1 MPSKILVVD
10 DDSASIE
17 AASEVLEREGYDLFA
32 ASGGREALETLAAED
47 IDVVIT
53 DEKMP
58 DLSGIDLLKHIKD
71 NYPYTQVIILTGYG
85 SIDSAVQ
92 ATKAGADG
100 YLEKPIQINIL
111 RQTTKNA
118 LEKRSLFLQNVNLRE
133 QLDDKFGFANIIGTS
148 KPMQEVFR
156 MIRLVAPTNATV
168 LIRGESGVG
177 KELIANAIHNHSRR
191 KDKPYRTINC
201 GALYRELL
209 ESELFG
215 HERGAFTGATT
226 RKLGLFEQANG
237 GTLLLDEVGEMGPE
251 TQVKFLR
258 VLEGQEFTRL
268 GGDKPIK
275 TDVRIIA
282 ATNADLEGA
291 VRNGKFRNDLY
302 HRINRFPIR
311 VPPLRERRE
320 DIPLLVSAFIKEFS
334 REHERSISGINPQA
348 MEYLKNGAWDGNI
361 RELRNVIET
370 AIILAQAETLELGD
384 FSSEFQTSF
393 TDSEI
398 VSDPHTQMGIPVG
411 LDTPANQESSVDTDG
426 EQVGTVGM
434 TMEEIEKEAI
444 GKTLAETG
452 NNKKRT
458 AEMLGIGLRTLYRK
472 LESYGWLNKSDQED
486 NLSD

>member
-1 MPSKILVVD
+1 MIPKILVVD

-100 YLEKPIQINIL
+100 YLEKPIQINVL

-177 KELIANAIHNHSRR
+177 KELIANALHNHSRR

-226 RKLGLFEQANG
+226 RKLGLFEQADG
-237 GTLLLDEVGEMGPE
+237 GTLLLDEVGEMGHE
-251 TQVKFLR
+251 TQIKFLR

-282 ATNADLEGA
+282 ATNADLEDSIKS
-291 VRNGKFRNDLY
+291 GKFRTDLY

-334 REHERSISGINPQA
+334 KEHERSISGITPQA
-348 MEYLKNGAWDGNI
+348 MEYLKNAAWDGNI

-370 AIILAQAETLELGD
+370 AIILAQRETLDLGD
-384 FSSEFQTSF
+384 FSSEFQTGF
-393 TDSEI
+393 TDSDV
-398 VSDPHTQMGIPVG
+398 VSDPDIHMGIPVG
-411 LDTPANQESSVDTDG
+411 LDTPESPESSVDTEG
-426 EQVGTVGM
+426 EQVGIVGM
-434 TMEEIEKEAI
+434 TMEDIEKEAI
-444 GKTLAETG
+444 SKTLAETG

-472 LESYGWLNKSDQED
+472 LESYGWLNKDDQED
-486 NLSD
+486 NRPD

>member
-17 AASEVLEREGYDLFA
+17 AVIEVLEREGYDLSA
-32 ASGGREALETLAAED
+32 ASGGHEALRLLASED

-111 RQTTKNA
+111 RQTAKNA

-148 KPMQEVFR
+148 KPMQELFR

-191 KDKPYRTINC
+191 KDNPYRTINC

-215 HERGAFTGATT
+215 HERGAFTGATA
-226 RKLGLFEQANG
+226 RKLGLFEQADG

-282 ATNADLEGA
+282 ATNADLEEA
-291 VRNGKFRNDLY
+291 VKNGKFRNDLY

-334 REHERSISGINPQA
+334 KEHERSISDITPQA
-348 MEYLKNGAWDGNI
+348 MDYLKNAAWDGNI
-361 RELRNVIET
+361 RELRNAIET
-370 AIILAQAETLELGD
+370 AIILAQTETLDLAD
-384 FSSEFQTSF
+384 FSAEFQTSF
-393 TDSEI
+393 ADSE
-398 VSDPHTQMGIPVG
+398 VASDPDIQMGIPVG
-411 LDTPANQESSVDTDG
+411 IDTPDSPEGSVDTEG

-444 GKTLAETG
+444 SKTLAETG

-458 AEMLGIGLRTLYRK
+458 AEILKIGLRTLYRK
-472 LESYGWLNKSDQED
+472 MESYGWLNKSDQED
-486 NLSD
+486 QPPD